1 MFKKQFVSDMKKV
14 NATYRL
20 ISHGCTR
27 KAYFQ
32 LGIIAKVH
40 LLFSKKDV
48 NKYKLSNGLGIEDLV
63 SGNLVY
69 HQTKRWYVE
78 ISLGSQ
84 YMQALMMQF
93 EC

>member
-1 MFKKQFVSDMKKV
+1 MQLTALS
-14 NATYRL
+14 N
-20 ISHGCTR
+20 GCTR

-63 SGNLVY
+63 SGNLV
-69 HQTKRWYVE
+69 
-78 ISLGSQ
+78 SPD
-84 YMQALMMQF
+84 
-93 EC
+93 